1 MMKEFVTFGPLSNGV
16 LNAEILS
23 LMNKAVAHE
32 VWTPPK
38 HLVCEA
44 GEHGGKRVLLIR
56 FPYDRKLIDELK
68 HHLNA
73 RWSASKAV
81 WHVPDTPA
89 NRRLFGLS
97 AANQIG
103 EKELQVA
110 AINNHCV
117 QRLVETIH
125 LRGYSSHTESTYRT
139 EFVQFLVAMGK
150 RPVDDIDAETLR
162 NYLLR
167 CVNVLKMSE
176 AHIHSRLNAIKF
188 YYEKVLHRERM
199 FVDIPRPKKASTLPK
214 AIARA
219 DVKKLIEGTTN
230 LKHNTMLKM
239 CYGMGLRVS
248 EIVALRLCDI
258 DTASMQVHIVRAKGK
273 KDRYVPLPASILGQL
288 QEYCAAYKP
297 EEFLFEGRNG
307 PYTSRSA
314 QAVFKQAMKRAGI
327 VRQIGI
333 HSLRHSYARHLLEA
347 GTDIGHI
354 QKLLGHESIS
364 TTLIYTKISNRDVQ
378 HIQSPLDTL

>member
-1 MMKEFVTFGPLSNGV
+1 MIKEFVTFEPLSKDV
-16 LNAEILS
+16 LNTECWS
-23 LMNKAVAHE
+23 LMKKVLAHE

-38 HLVCEA
+38 HLECEA
-44 GEHGGKRVLLIR
+44 GVHDGKRVLLMR
-56 FPYDRKLIDELK
+56 FPYDRKLINEVK

-73 RWSASKAV
+73 RWSASKSV

-89 NRRLFGLS
+89 NRGLFGLS
-97 AANQIG
+97 PANQSG
-103 EKELQVA
+103 EKELRVA
-110 AINNHCV
+110 AMNKPCL
-117 QRLVETIH
+117 QRLVETIR
-125 LRGYSSHTESTYRT
+125 LRGYSAHTESTYRT
-139 EFVQFLVAMGK
+139 EFVQFLVAMGEQ
-150 RPVDDIDAETLR
+150 PADDIDPETLR
-162 NYLLR
+162 NYLLH

-188 YYEKVLHRERM
+188 YYEKVLRRKRM

-219 DVKKLIEGTTN
+219 DVKKILDGTTN
-230 LKHNTMLKM
+230 LKHNTILRM

-248 EIVALRLCDI
+248 EIIALRLCDI

-273 KDRYVPLPASILGQL
+273 KDRYVPLPVSILGQL
-288 QEYCAAYKP
+288 QEYCEAYKP
-297 EEFLFEGRNG
+297 VEFLFEGRNG
-307 PYTSRSA
+307 PYTTRSA
-314 QAVFKQAMKRAGI
+314 QAVFKQALKRAGLT
-327 VRQIGI
+327 RQTGI

-354 QKLLGHESIS
+354 QKLLGHEHIS
-364 TTLIYTKISNRDVQ
+364 TTLVYTKITNRDVQ